1 MTVQIRL
8 SSIEL
13 ESRGSVYSLSSW
25 INVPQRHVLKEVPHP
40 QILIGGITWHK
51 CLWFASLKAL
61 TFGLKVAVLLPSLF
75 GGPDRSFCYVL
86 KYKDECLKTKTAP
99 QSVLLSLT
107 GQFLLPGSNKD
118 LALLDSCDGL
128 ACFGLFGP

>member
-1 MTVQIRL
+1 M
-8 SSIEL
+8 
-13 ESRGSVYSLSSW
+13 
-25 INVPQRHVLKEVPHP
+25 
-40 QILIGGITWHK
+40 
-51 CLWFASLKAL
+51 
-61 TFGLKVAVLLPSLF
+61 AVLLPSLF

-118 LALLDSCDGL
+118 LALLDSCDCLG
-128 ACFGLFGP
+128 CFRFSDPNPLGTEHARYALYHEAVLFYPT

>member
-1 MTVQIRL
+1 M
-8 SSIEL
+8 
-13 ESRGSVYSLSSW
+13 
-25 INVPQRHVLKEVPHP
+25 
-40 QILIGGITWHK
+40 
-51 CLWFASLKAL
+51 
-61 TFGLKVAVLLPSLF
+61 AVLLPSLF

-118 LALLDSCDGL
+118 LALLDSCACLHFFDIFDGNIKQL
-128 ACFGLFGP
+128 VV